1 MEVFSDSCSVSF
13 SGFCSGF
20 RFRKFF
26 RIMVRLPFPVFV
38 PDSGFE
44 SFFGIRF
51 GNLFWF
57 LFQILNVL
65 STFGSVTLSGFC
77 SAFRYR
83 KLSGFRLGYLF
94 RCLFRIPDSEVFSE
108 SGSVTFSSFCSGF
121 RFRKFFSVFDSVSF
135 SS

>member
-1 MEVFSDSCSVSF
+1 MS
-13 SGFCSGF
+13 
-20 RFRKFF
+20 F
-26 RIMVRLPFPVFV
+26 RISVRLPFLIFVQDSGLAKLFWNPVRLPFPVFV

-51 GNLFWF
+51 GNFFWF

-94 RCLFRIPDSEVFSE
+94 RCLFRIPVSKVFS
-108 SGSVTFSSFCSGF
+108 
-121 RFRKFFSVFDSVSF
+121 K
-135 SS
+135 